1 MSKDGWIN
9 INKQPVKRTD
19 AKIMNTLYF
28 ILYTSKWHYQHFKS
42 AHTYEYIL
50 EYKLY
55 TQPEIH
61 CMQR

>member
-28 ILYTSKWHYQHFKS
+28 MLSHFKVALS
-42 AHTYEYIL
+42 SL
-50 EYKLY
+50 
-55 TQPEIH
+55 
-61 CMQR
+61 